1 MKLRALALATLLL
14 ACGSN
19 TDADNAP
26 GGDPAVPLDSAASP
40 PGTGPAPAPGVK
52 PPASAPPPSVPSPPG
67 KTDLYVSTF
76 GDPKNPAVVFLH
88 GGPGASAIGFE
99 LTAAPKLADQG
110 YFVVAYDQRGSGRS
124 PKGTLADYSY
134 AGMAKDLDGII
145 ATFGLDHPVLMGH
158 SFGGT
163 IALHY
168 LELRPGVARGAIL
181 VASPMDFPSIY
192 ETSLEQ
198 CEDVYFWTGRF
209 DKAAAMRSLR
219 AKMFPNGLVG
229 PFTYGIDDIGAVFQ
243 AMEDAHIDY
252 TPIPT
257 PDDVAF
263 AAKLVMTPNAASLA
277 TVSPEVGAGF
287 EANEHVGEQSFL
299 PLLAKH
305 TAEVRAIYAAR
316 LDLMFSQAQM
326 DAIRANVA
334 DMRTIEGASHFVYV
348 DQTDA
353 FVAAA
358 ARDLHM
364 MN

>member
-1 MKLRALALATLLL
+1 MQLRAIALATLLL
-14 ACGSN
+14 ACGSSS
-19 TDADNAP
+19 DADSTAADP
-26 GGDPAVPLDSAASP
+26 AATPGDPVVGAPS
-40 PGTGPAPAPGVK
+40 GPAPAPGAK
-52 PPASAPPPSVPSPPG
+52 PPASAPPPGQPAPPG

-99 LTAAPKLADQG
+99 LSAAPKLADQG

-124 PKGTLADYSY
+124 PKGAAADYSY
-134 AGMAKDLDGII
+134 AGMAHDLDGII
-145 ATFGLDHPVLMGH
+145 ATFGLVRPVLMGH

-192 ETSLEQ
+192 ETSLEE
-198 CEDVYFWTGRF
+198 CEQRYMWTARF
-209 DKAAAMRSLR
+209 DKADAMRTLR

-229 PFTYGIDDIGAVFQ
+229 PFTYGIDDIGTVFQ
-243 AMEDAHIDY
+243 AMEDARIDY
-252 TPIPT
+252 TPVPT

-277 TVSPEVGAGF
+277 TANPEVGAGF

-316 LDLMFSQAQM
+316 LDLMFSAAQM